1 MAALGLKKM
10 KAARPLH
17 PSAPDIFRILIV
29 DDHPLVRES
38 LKKIIQR
45 EPDLAVCGEVADR
58 DEALALA
65 ASTKP
70 HLVICDLT
78 LKSSHG
84 LELIKDLCHQQ
95 SDVQIIVLSMHD
107 ETLHA
112 ERVIRAGAR
121 GYISKQEVP
130 KKILQ
135 AIRHVLSG
143 QIYWS
148 EKAAAHVA
156 SKIARPS
163 RPARKFSVDILSD
176 REMQVFELFGSG
188 QSSRQIALALGID
201 ASTVETYRARIKE
214 KLNLKSAVELLQYA
228 ICWSNNPKL

>member
-1 MAALGLKKM
+1 M
-10 KAARPLH
+10 KDA
-17 PSAPDIFRILIV
+17 DDIQTKVQNIFRILII

-45 EPDLAVCGEVADR
+45 ESDLRVCGGAGAQNQ
-58 DEALALA
+58 ALELVS
-65 ASTKP
+65 STRP
-70 HLVICDLT
+70 HLAIIDLT
-78 LKSSHG
+78 LKNSHG
-84 LELIKDLCHQQ
+84 LELIKDLCNHHPE
-95 SDVQIIVLSMHD
+95 VQIVVLSMHD

-121 GYISKQEVP
+121 GFISKQEVP
-130 KKILQ
+130 TKILQ
-135 AIRHVLSG
+135 AIRQVLNG

-156 SKIARPS
+156 SKVARS
-163 RPARKFSVDILSD
+163 AKDFSLDLLSD
-176 REMQVFELFGSG
+176 REMQVFELIGSG
-188 QSSRQIALALGID
+188 QGSRQIAAALGID

>member
-1 MAALGLKKM
+1 M
-10 KAARPLH
+10 KDANHIQSENPGG
-17 PSAPDIFRILIV
+17 FRILIV

-45 EPDLAVCGEVADR
+45 EPDLTVCGEAEDR
-58 DEALALA
+58 DQVLELV
-65 ASTKP
+65 SGTRP
-70 HLVICDLT
+70 HLIITDLT
-78 LKSSHG
+78 LKNSHG
-84 LELIKDLCHQQ
+84 LELIKDLCNHHPE
-95 SDVQIIVLSMHD
+95 VQIIVLSMHD

-130 KKILQ
+130 AKILQ

-148 EKAAAHVA
+148 EKAAAYVA
-156 SKIARPS
+156 TKVARLSHPTKS
-163 RPARKFSVDILSD
+163 FSVDVLSD
-176 REMQVFELFGSG
+176 REMQVFELIGSG
-188 QSSRQIALALGID
+188 QSSRQIAVALGID
-201 ASTVETYRARIKE
+201 PSTVETYRARIKE
-214 KLNLKSAVELLQYA
+214 KLSLKSAVELLQYA

>member
-1 MAALGLKKM
+1 M
-10 KAARPLH
+10 KDA
-17 PSAPDIFRILIV
+17 DDIQTKVQNIFRILII

-45 EPDLAVCGEVADR
+45 ESDLRVCGEAEDR
-58 DEALALA
+58 DQALELV
-65 ASTKP
+65 SNTRP
-70 HLVICDLT
+70 HLVIVDLT
-78 LKSSHG
+78 LKNSYG
-84 LELIKDLCHQQ
+84 LELIKDLCNHHPE
-95 SDVQIIVLSMHD
+95 VQVVVLSMHD

-121 GYISKQEVP
+121 GFISKQEIP
-130 KKILQ
+130 AKILR
-135 AIRHVLSG
+135 AIRQVLNG

-148 EKAAAHVA
+148 EKAAAYVA
-156 SKIARPS
+156 SKVARSS
-163 RPARKFSVDILSD
+163 RSAKDFSLERLSD
-176 REMQVFELFGSG
+176 REMQVFELIGSG
-188 QSSRQIALALGID
+188 QGSRQIAVALGID